1 MCWRG
6 MLSVLILWCSFCMT
20 PSQLMFLYMA
30 EKKLAWNIN
39 EMNIYDKGTKKKVKL
54 HLYCNK
60 LKILF
65 KKYMNSVD
73 VADQLRSS

>member
-1 MCWRG
+1 
-6 MLSVLILWCSFCMT
+6 
-20 PSQLMFLYMA
+20 MFLYMA
-30 EKKLAWNIN
+30 AKKLAWNIN
-39 EMNIYDKGTKKKVKL
+39 EMNIYDKGTKKEVKL